1 MAQWLGLHSRS
12 GGAGVIPG
20 WGTKVLQAAY
30 AAPRKGESER
40 AVGPGGCAWR
50 ERQSLGPGGGA
61 GWKRHR
67 MWRPPGGVTTA
78 HPRRGE
84 EHVDPPSRV
93 NVALG
98 PWDHLGERT
107 VRAALP
113 AL

>member
-1 MAQWLGLHSRS
+1 
-12 GGAGVIPG
+12 
-20 WGTKVLQAAY
+20 
-30 AAPRKGESER
+30 
-40 AVGPGGCAWR
+40 
-50 ERQSLGPGGGA
+50 
-61 GWKRHR
+61 

-107 VRAALP
+107 VRAALL